1 MLGAKT
7 INTMADT
14 TDRGVACANLYPDV
28 RDTLLRSHPWNCCI
42 KRKQIAPNAD
52 APLYDYSYSYNLPS
66 DWLKTL
72 SVGEYGGEVDFK
84 TEGRKILCNESSLL
98 LRYVF
103 RNEDVS
109 TWDTSLVE
117 AMTIAMA
124 ERLSYAI
131 TSSASM
137 QANMAQKLQMT
148 LKRARAEDGQ
158 DDPSETLGDFRL
170 LAARRSRL

>member
-1 MLGAKT
+1 M
-7 INTMADT
+7 
-14 TDRGVACANLYPDV
+14 
-28 RDTLLRSHPWNCCI
+28 
-42 KRKQIAPNAD
+42 
-52 APLYDYSYSYNLPS
+52 
-66 DWLKTL
+66 
-72 SVGEYGGEVDFK
+72 
-84 TEGRKILCNESSLL
+84 
-98 LRYVF
+98 F